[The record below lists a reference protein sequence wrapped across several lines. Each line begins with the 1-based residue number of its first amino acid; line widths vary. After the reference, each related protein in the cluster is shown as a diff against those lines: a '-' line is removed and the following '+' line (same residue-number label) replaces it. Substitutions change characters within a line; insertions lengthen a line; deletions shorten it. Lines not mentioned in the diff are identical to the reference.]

1 MQELRTL
8 PGWIKH
14 KREKPL
20 IEFETSDLKVFW
32 NEAIK
37 KTEKNLLESLCIWI
51 SKIVYY
57 RKNVLSAVTLFGK
70 TAGIKRFE
78 RMVGKAKY
86 AFGERNST
94 NNEENQKEI
103 LKTLYRRNIKTAD

>member
-1 MQELRTL
+1 M

-20 IEFETSDLKVFW
+20 IEFETSDLIVFW

-57 RKNVLSAVTLFGK
+57 RRNVLSAVTLFGK

-78 RMVGKAKY
+78 RMVRKAEY
-86 AFGERNST
+86 TFGERNST

-103 LKTLYRRNIKTAD
+103 KKTLYRRNIKTAD

>member
-1 MQELRTL
+1 M

-32 NEAIK
+32 NETIK

-57 RKNVLSAVTLFGK
+57 RRNVLSAVTLFGK

-78 RMVGKAKY
+78 RMVGKAEY

-103 LKTLYRRNIKTAD
+103 KKTLYRRNIKTAD

>member
-1 MQELRTL
+1 MFLSCVFSGNLQELRTL

-32 NEAIK
+32 NETIK

-51 SKIVYY
+51 
-57 RKNVLSAVTLFGK
+57 
-70 TAGIKRFE
+70 
-78 RMVGKAKY
+78 
-86 AFGERNST
+86 
-94 NNEENQKEI
+94 
-103 LKTLYRRNIKTAD
+103 